1 MTQLNNKWILAAV
14 TFVILFGL
22 QTPASAVPLVVN
34 IVEDPG
40 IPQDVNA
47 LTGFT
52 TTGSDMAGMI
62 VTAFFQNEEEIMAV
76 WMAGAP
82 GNGFATTS
90 VVSTK
95 DPLLTLSFSL
105 TQTGDTF
112 TQPWSL
118 RNLTTRTGGTEM
130 GLTRLVI
137 DGIAGETVFDL
148 TNGGA
153 EGTPG
158 SSFGH
163 DFSGSYIFPLSA
175 DAVYLDE
182 VRVGGAPAG
191 GDIYGSLDI
200 RLSGS
205 GLVPLAFGD
214 EVLVFVADTDSV
226 GLFPPGQAPEPGSTL
241 LLLGAGL
248 IALYRRRRG

>member
-1 MTQLNNKWILAAV
+1 MTRLNKKWVLTAS
-14 TFVILFGL
+14 TFVVLFGL
-22 QTPASAVPLVVN
+22 QAPASAVPLVVN

-62 VTAFFQNEEEIMAV
+62 VTAFFSNEQQLMAV

-82 GNGFATTS
+82 GSGFATAS
-90 VVSTK
+90 AVSAIN
-95 DPLLTLSFSL
+95 PLITFSFSL
-105 TQTGDTF
+105 TQSGDTF

-118 RNLTTRTGGTEM
+118 RNLTTGVGTAEL
-130 GLTRLVI
+130 GLVRLVI
-137 DGIAGETVFDL
+137 DGIAGATVFDL
-148 TNGGA
+148 TNSGL

-163 DFSGSYIFPLSA
+163 DFSGTYIFPLLT
-175 DAVYLDE
+175 DAVYVDE
-182 VRVGGAPAG
+182 VRVGGAPAV

-200 RLSGS
+200 RFSGS
-205 GLVPLAFGD
+205 GLVPLADGD
-214 EVLVFVADTDSV
+214 EVIVFVADTDKV
-226 GLFPPGQAPEPGSTL
+226 GLAPPGQAPEPGSTL

-248 IALYRRRRG
+248 FALYRRRRG